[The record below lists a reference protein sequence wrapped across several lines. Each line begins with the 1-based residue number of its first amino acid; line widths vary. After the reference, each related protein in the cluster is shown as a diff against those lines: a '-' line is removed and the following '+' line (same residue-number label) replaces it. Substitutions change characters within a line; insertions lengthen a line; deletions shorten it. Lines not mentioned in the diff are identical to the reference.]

1 MTSSL
6 SRARPAI
13 VMSFVV
19 NGIMFGSW
27 ASRIPA
33 IKEQAGL
40 DSVHLGFALLGAP
53 LGAVLTMT
61 LAGYAAGRIGSH
73 RVASLALL
81 GCAVML
87 PVIASSA
94 SFFALA
100 GALFLYG
107 AAHGSMDV
115 CINANGL
122 AIERAG
128 TKPIMSRLH
137 GSWSVGSFIGA
148 FSTAIALWAGLSV
161 FEQFALLGI
170 VMAASAAILS
180 QTMLAEK
187 HAVEGPAFSRP
198 PRRLVVIGV
207 IAMCGLV
214 AEGSAGDWSGVF
226 IKDSIG
232 GTAQDAAIA
241 ISVFSAAMATARL
254 AGDRLTEL
262 LGAARLVTLG
272 ALVSA
277 AGLVAALAI
286 AQPLAAIV
294 GFGFLGLGIAA
305 TNPIAL
311 RTGGSQPGIASGVGI
326 AAVATM
332 GAVGTT
338 AAPPII
344 GTVAGAVGLRAA
356 LSMVVVL
363 LLFLAATAGRALGS
377 SRTAVPEPAVPAE
390 LP

>member
-1 MTSSL
+1 MMSPL
-6 SRARPAI
+6 GRARPAL

-19 NGIMFGSW
+19 DGVMFGSW

-40 DSVHLGFALLGAP
+40 DSVHLGLALLGAP

-61 LAGYAAGRIGSH
+61 LAGYAAGRIGSN
-73 RVASLALL
+73 RLASLALL
-81 GCAVML
+81 GCAAML

-94 SFFALA
+94 SFLALA

-107 AAHGSMDV
+107 AAKGCLDV
-115 CINANGL
+115 SINANGL
-122 AIERAG
+122 TIERLG

-148 FSTAIALWAGLSV
+148 FSTAVALAAGMSV
-161 FEQFALLGI
+161 FGQFVLLAI
-170 VMAASAAILS
+170 VMATSAAVLS
-180 QTMLAEK
+180 RTMLSEK
-187 HAVEGPAFSRP
+187 HAVAGPALRRP
-198 PRRLVVIGV
+198 PRRIVIIGV

-214 AEGSAGDWSGVF
+214 AEGSVGDWSGVF

-262 LGAARLVTLG
+262 LGAGRLVSLG

-277 AGLVAALAI
+277 AGLVAALVI
-286 AQPLAAIV
+286 AQPLAAII
-294 GFGFLGLGIAA
+294 GFGILGLGVAA

-332 GAVGTT
+332 GAIGTT

-344 GTVAGAVGLRAA
+344 GTVAGIVGLRLA
-356 LSMVVVL
+356 LAMVVVL
-363 LLFLAATAGRALGS
+363 LMFLAATAGRALGS
-377 SRTAVPEPAVPAE
+377 PRAMIPEPAVPTE
-390 LP
+390 PS